1 MPSKTNRIGDPR
13 IRFLLYLVFVTNSM
27 LVIPGEA
34 RAATTTLGEETYK
47 FVCIGC
53 HMMGILNAPKHQDVA
68 EWRKRFA
75 KGEETL
81 VRNAL
86 NGIGKMPPKGG
97 NPNVT
102 EEGIRAAIRYMAGA
116 AVDEPTKTDTPK
128 KGIVPIPTVGHSTN
142 GNAVSKPQPKSTS
155 AKAVVDRVCKGCHEV
170 GILGAP
176 KIGVVE
182 DWESR
187 LKKGEEA
194 LVDSAEKG
202 LGSMPPKGGDSS
214 LSRDDLLAAI
224 RHMVKQPVA
233 GAQQEVVRKPSSNQ
247 SAKSANEKIP
257 KKQAAVSTVNRFN
270 RLMTPPSKRNPP
282 PAKDGIHDPDNPG
295 TLALQPPK
303 EAFDLMAKG
312 KSGNY
317 VDWVRAFVQG
327 EIEPRYDRDDPTKKP
342 IVMDLNIV
350 REVKG
355 SMPDVVYPHKPH
367 LEWLDCSNCHPA
379 IFEPKKGANSISMAE
394 ILLGKKCGVCHGKV
408 AFPVSECRRCHSKK
422 KSLKAASNQ

>member
-1 MPSKTNRIGDPR
+1 MSSDHGTGNRS
-13 IRFLLYLVFVTNSM
+13 FLKFFLGVLLATLLALLVPEVS
-27 LVIPGEA
+27 
-34 RAATTTLGEETYK
+34 RAETDKLGEETYK
-47 FVCIGC
+47 LVCIGC
-53 HMMGILNAPKHQDVA
+53 HLMGILNAPKHQDIA
-68 EWRKRFA
+68 EWKKRLR

-81 VRNAL
+81 VQNAL
-86 NGIGKMPPKGG
+86 KGVGKMPAKGG

-102 EEGIRAAIRYMAGA
+102 EEGIRAAIRFMAGEA
-116 AVDEPTKTDTPK
+116 
-128 KGIVPIPTVGHSTN
+128 I
-142 GNAVSKPQPKSTS
+142 NAVEKTVKSETSHVQPPKTSKKTAATVPAPQTSGDAGKS
-155 AKAVVDRVCKGCHEV
+155 VVDRVCKGCHEV
-170 GILGAP
+170 GVLNAP
-176 KIGVVE
+176 KIGVVK
-182 DWESR
+182 DWEAR
-187 LKKGEEA
+187 LKKGEAA

-202 LGSMPPKGGDSS
+202 IGSMPPKGGDAS
-214 LSRDDLLAAI
+214 LSRETLLAAI
-224 RHMVKQPVA
+224 RYMMREPEA
-233 GAQQEVVRKPSSNQ
+233 GTQK
-247 SAKSANEKIP
+247 
-257 KKQAAVSTVNRFN
+257 AAVKKSSDKMAGNGAIDTKAKKASGISRVNRFN

-282 PAKDGIHDPDNPG
+282 PAKDGIHDPDSPG

-303 EAFDLMAKG
+303 EAFDLLVKG

-317 VDWVRAFVQG
+317 VDWVRAFSEGQ
-327 EIEPRYDRDDPTKKP
+327 IDPRYDRLDPTKEP

-422 KSLKAASNQ
+422 KPTKAASK